1 MHDAMMSQ
9 TKPVAGHAVLQR
21 LSDALRQGLT
31 DFFQPSFLRFL
42 DELPNRIMMLCAGL
56 PDGEQ
61 QRYMDI
67 IVELRRH
74 RGDIE
79 SRVVGVLDAQLHRF
93 LQQSQRRENTPQAQS
108 PLSSMS
114 LIDSADMEVTVALDT
129 AGNRLAQSLEPVM
142 GDAFI
147 RLNAL
152 APAIN
157 DVGVLPFHPRA
168 LLQIMLE
175 CLSLLMLSPEQKVA
189 LVRLFSADLNVAQ
202 LKPLISNA
210 LIQAQVPEI
219 DKSIRKSEG
228 GASRAEAKPDL
239 NEVLR
244 DIRDLS
250 KKNAGSGGDSGKTGS
265 AASSFD
271 DGLPSEDEAGMPILH
286 RAAGGGLV
294 IEPEVLMRQAERFAQ
309 LSKSVAQTSL
319 MPQNISPMAMEQE
332 VATPLLMSLL
342 TRLQDTQPRTHI
354 DADPTAPSVSE
365 VRNSIREQLKSD
377 DDTVEVIGK
386 KDTDIINLVSMM
398 FDFILDDQDLPTA
411 MKALIGRLQIPM
423 LKVAIIDAGF
433 FRTEDHPARRLLNSL
448 AKAGVGWD
456 EQAKSSDQL
465 YKKLEETVFTILN
478 DFNDDISLF
487 DSLLEDFE
495 SFYAEQQTRV
505 TAVDTRTREAEEN
518 RARADMA
525 RTIVQQALNRRLNG
539 RKLPFA
545 VVRILQ
551 EGWRHVLYLACLKEG
566 TESESWRQAVKVV
579 DALIWSVMPP
589 KDDAQ
594 WVDRLRSV
602 APKLS
607 NSLRKGLVSVHFDT
621 LQTET
626 LLREISNVH
635 QEIIEG
641 FEMATVDI
649 FDQESAQANPDFDGT
664 PVDQALRHTRPNMK
678 AIVLPKAQ
686 ITTVYEGETLPSS
699 DRHVIAVKQMLVGTW
714 IEFIHSE
721 RRDRHKLVAKIRTS
735 EKLIFANRRGIKVA
749 EMSQMQLAVE
759 LSQGRARIVEEQPQI
774 VDRALQ
780 SVVGGLRQ
788 LSA

>member
-1 MHDAMMSQ
+1 
-9 TKPVAGHAVLQR
+9 VA
-21 LSDALRQGLT
+21 
-31 DFFQPSFLRFL
+31 
-42 DELPNRIMMLCAGL
+42 
-56 PDGEQ
+56 
-61 QRYMDI
+61 
-67 IVELRRH
+67 
-74 RGDIE
+74 
-79 SRVVGVLDAQLHRF
+79 GVLDAQLHRF
-93 LQQSQRRENTPQAQS
+93 IQLSQRRDSSAPSS
-108 PLSSMS
+108 PSLGVMT

-129 AGNRLAQSLEPVM
+129 AGTRLAQVLEPSM
-142 GDAFI
+142 GDAFS
-147 RLNAL
+147 RLQPL
-152 APAIN
+152 APALTE
-157 DVGVLPFHPRA
+157 VGGLPFHPRA
-168 LLQIMLE
+168 MLQVMLE
-175 CLSLLMLSPEQKVA
+175 CVSVLMLSPEQKVM
-189 LVRLFSADLNVAQ
+189 LVRMFSADLQAAP
-202 LKPLISNA
+202 LLPLIQQA
-210 LIQAQVPEI
+210 LLQAQVPEL
-219 DKSIRKSEG
+219 DKTIKKSDSG
-228 GASRAEAKPDL
+228 GAARAEPKPDL

-250 KKNAGSGGDSGKTGS
+250 KRNAGTGG
-265 AASSFD
+265 AAALNAAANSFD
-271 DGLPSEDEAGMPILH
+271 DGLPAEDEAGMPILH

-294 IEPEVLMRQAERFAQ
+294 IDPEVLIRQAERFNE
-309 LSKSVAQTSL
+309 LSKSVAQSPL
-319 MPQNISPMAMEQE
+319 MPQNVSPLAMEQI
-332 VATPLLMSLL
+332 VATPLLMDMLS
-342 TRLQDTQPRTHI
+342 RLQDAQPRTKI
-354 DADPTAPSVSE
+354 DTDPTAPSVSE
-365 VRNSIREQLKSD
+365 VRDSIRHQLKSD

-423 LKVAIIDAGF
+423 LKVAIIDANF

-456 EQAKSSDQL
+456 EQAKTSDQL

-487 DSLLEDFE
+487 DKLLEDFE

-589 KDDAQ
+589 KDDLQ
-594 WVDRLRSV
+594 WVERLRSV

-626 LLREISNVH
+626 LLREIAHVH

-641 FEMATVDI
+641 FEMATVEI
-649 FDQESAQANPDFDGT
+649 LDQESAQADPNFDGVS
-664 PVDQALRHTRPNMK
+664 VDQALRHTRPNMK
-678 AIVLPKAQ
+678 AVVLPKAQ
-686 ITTVYEGETLPSS
+686 ITSIYEGETLPSS